1 MTHRPRSGCFRCW
14 KQFGDPQKSDRN
26 QLFFFSIFFFLF
38 CTILVWKSVIWRKN
52 YARLFSVT
60 HFDNWISCQLVSPA
74 WKKNKTISW
83 IWHGFFYIVS
93 WMNYCIS
100 EIEKKVSCFF
110 YPSFHSHWPL
120 SFRQK
125 LIWYFGF
132 LNSKITSNWGL
143 QNLKMALDLLSL
155 FYTCFAILQLPV
167 INI

>member
-1 MTHRPRSGCFRCW
+1 MS
-14 KQFGDPQKSDRN
+14 SV
-26 QLFFFSIFFFLF
+26 FFFFRFISFLHNF
-38 CTILVWKSVIWRKN
+38 SLKKCYLAQKN

-60 HFDNWISCQLVSPA
+60 HFDNWISCQLFSPA
-74 WKKNKTISW
+74 WKKKTISW

-110 YPSFHSHWPL
+110 HPSFHSHWPL

-132 LNSKITSNWGL
+132 LNRMIKIISNWGL
-143 QNLKMALDLLSL
+143 QNFKMALDLLSL
-155 FYTCFAILQLPV
+155 FNTCFAILQLRV
-167 INI
+167 INK